1 MVIKDTVRCIFSYL
15 IFIIFIY
22 LILNEI
28 VGDDATVCPHLVDD
42 VRPPEQHHHGGL
54 GPYRREARCNGGGEW
69 WVLSRAV
76 NEPSQFRRKGKKSS
90 TMHAVPIG

>member
-1 MVIKDTVRCIFSYL
+1 MYIFLSGF
-15 IFIIFIY
+15 FIIFIY

-76 NEPSQFRRKGKKSS
+76 NELSQFLRKGKKSS